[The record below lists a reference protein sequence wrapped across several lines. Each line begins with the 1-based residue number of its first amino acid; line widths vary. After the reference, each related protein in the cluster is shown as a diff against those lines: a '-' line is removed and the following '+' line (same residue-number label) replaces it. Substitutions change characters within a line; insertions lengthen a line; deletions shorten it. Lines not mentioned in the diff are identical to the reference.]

1 MLRRPSVRLLTLFFL
16 VYGLQRLLGLSL
28 GEATVQGLF
37 SLSRPVFAAPWTLF
51 TSVLA
56 HASLAHLLSNA
67 VIFLPL
73 AFLLERQTSNRR
85 FYAFFFTTG
94 ALAGLAE
101 LWTAAIAGTVLPGI
115 PTQVSV
121 IGASGAIFAMLGY
134 LLTSNRLS
142 QRLVSWLPLSGRAQ
156 LALFG
161 ILAAAVT
168 VVTAGQGVALIAHF
182 TGLLMGLLA
191 GRARLL

>member
-1 MLRRPSVRLLTLFFL
+1 MLRRPSVRLLTLFA
-16 VYGLQRLLGLSL
+16 VVHVVQWGLAILLGQPS
-28 GEATVQGLF
+28 VQGLF
-37 SLSRPVFAAPWTLF
+37 SLSRPVLAAPWTLL
-51 TSVLA
+51 TSVVA
-56 HASLAHLLSNA
+56 HGSLAHLLSNA

-101 LWTAAIAGTVLPGI
+101 LWTAAIAGSVVPGI

-156 LALFG
+156 LAFFG
-161 ILAAAVT
+161 TLAAAVT
-168 VVTAGQGVALIAHF
+168 VVTAGQDVALIAHF